1 MSVHC
6 HHILNRQKINDDEE
20 QENKIS
26 KKKKLSKSII
36 FYII

>member
-20 QENKIS
+20 QENKI
-26 KKKKLSKSII
+26 KKKKKKTKS
-36 FYII
+36 FQSL